1 MENREEKELNNTSSE
16 VVDVWITLDNGDEL
30 RVYKKADPVQM
41 ENQEEKETSL
51 KYYESKVSLFII
63 HNRSIDAGFLIDAF
77 EEAKKMYEIEIA
89 KAYEKG
95 YQDAIK
101 FYNQFEK

>member
-1 MENREEKELNNTSSE
+1 MENQEEKELNNTSPK
-16 VVDVWITLDNGDEL
+16 VVDEYITMDNGDEL
-30 RVYKKADPVQM
+30 RVFKKADDVQM
-41 ENQEEKETSL
+41 ENKEEESSL
-51 KYYESKVSLFII
+51 KYYDSKVSLFII
-63 HNRSIDAGFLIDAF
+63 HNRSTDAGFLFDAF

-95 YQDAIK
+95 YRDAIK

>member
-1 MENREEKELNNTSSE
+1 MENK
-16 VVDVWITLDNGDEL
+16 
-30 RVYKKADPVQM
+30 
-41 ENQEEKETSL
+41 EEKETSL
-51 KYYESKVSLFII
+51 KYYDSKVSLFII
-63 HNRSIDAGFLIDAF
+63 HNRSTDAGFLFDAF

-95 YQDAIK
+95 YRDAIK

>member
-1 MENREEKELNNTSSE
+1 MENQGEKELNNTYPK
-16 VVDVWITLDNGDEL
+16 VVDVYITMDNGDEL
-30 RVYKKADPVQM
+30 RVFKKADDVQM
-41 ENQEEKETSL
+41 ENKEEESSL

-95 YQDAIK
+95 YRDAIK